1 MSRWDSLWVNA
12 SVATMVPARGPYG
25 LIDDGAVGIADGR
38 IAWVGPGSELPDRA
52 DALASRVHDA
62 GGGLVTPGLIDCHTH
77 LVFGGDR
84 SDEFEAR
91 LRGASYEEIAREGGG
106 IVSTVRATRETTEA
120 ELFRSAA
127 HRLRD
132 LLREGVTA
140 VEVKSGYGLEAE
152 TELRMLR
159 VARRLGDAFPV
170 TVQTTFLGAH
180 AVPPEFEGRR
190 EAYLRE
196 VTEVM
201 LPEAADA
208 GLVDAVDAF
217 CEAIAFDADECADV
231 FRSAGERGIPVRLHA
246 DQLSD
251 AGGGALAAR
260 FGARTADHLEHVSD
274 EGIRAL
280 ADAGTVAVLLPGA
293 WLFLGGGRRPP
304 VEALRGAGVPM
315 ALATDANPG
324 TSPVTS
330 LLLVAS
336 LGCTAFGLTPEEA
349 LAGIT
354 RHAARA
360 LGMARERGTVEEG
373 KRADLALFDVRRP
386 AELAYWIGGDLCRAV
401 VREGEVEWRSGEGDD
416 GPAA

>member
-12 SVATMVPARGPYG
+12 SVATMAPARGPYG

-38 IAWVGPGSELPDRA
+38 IAWVGPASDLPGRA
-52 DALASRVHDA
+52 DALASRVHDG

-91 LRGASYEEIAREGGG
+91 LRGATYEEIAREGGG
-106 IVSTVRATRETTEA
+106 ILSTVRATREATEE

-127 HRLRD
+127 RRLRD
-132 LLREGVTA
+132 LVREGVTA

-159 VARRLGDAFPV
+159 VARRLGDAFSV

-196 VTEVM
+196 VTDVM

-217 CEAIAFDADECADV
+217 CEAIAFDADECAGV
-231 FRSAGERGIPVRLHA
+231 FRSAGERGIPLRLHA

-251 AGGGALAAR
+251 AGGAALAAR
-260 FGARTADHLEHVSD
+260 FGARTADHLEHASAD
-274 EGIRAL
+274 GIRAL

-293 WLFLGGGRRPP
+293 WHFLGGGRRPP
-304 VEALRGAGVPM
+304 VEALRRAGVPM

-360 LGMARERGTVEEG
+360 LGMAGERGTVETG

-386 AELAYWIGGDLCRAV
+386 AELAYWIGADLCRAV
-401 VREGEVEWRSGEGDD
+401 AREGEVEWRSRDD
-416 GPAA
+416 GGSAG